1 MSDLE
6 HILEEEYKKSKEV
19 SITDIKQLL
28 HLIEEMYD
36 GFPLVNPPITEE
48 KKVTKQGEGEVADVT
63 IALPFLQ
70 LSEAWG
76 KPDAEQRGE
85 VTKFVD
91 QLGPPEGTAI
101 ETLRSRLLAL
111 QQFNEDYLGDVV
123 SNTENLPISQVI
135 ANILLLDTLS
145 AIVTG
150 GEEAQYSA
158 SPAGFLFE
166 GFLAAL
172 AGGTSA
178 QIPAAGA
185 KTIADITI
193 DLGEGT
199 DGIPVSLKLLARKG
213 GVVKGS
219 VRDLLKSFGDAG
231 AEIQQQYDMAAAE
244 TLIEK
249 EAMPQ
254 AGAVVADTS
263 MVGMKYIIVIKSVKP
278 AGTRL
283 QFYEWDFT
291 LEKFLEFQK
300 EGKKVPPIGSKET
313 QFHINLTTYVEDSV
327 PIGPPEGVVL
337 ESPKSLKLKAEAV
350 LKDLYKEFYD
360 ILHTLKRTTDS
371 LNTYLSDPQEEKQAG
386 HTAATEAGHLETE
399 ISLTAADK

>member
-6 HILEEEYKKSKEV
+6 NILEEEYKKNTEV
-19 SITDIKQLL
+19 SINDVKDLL

-36 GFPLVNPPITEE
+36 GFPLIATPLREE
-48 KKVTKQGEGEVADVT
+48 KKVIKKGKGETVDVT

-76 KPDAEQRGE
+76 KPGAEQRTE
-85 VTKFVD
+85 VAKFVE
-91 QLGPPEGTAI
+91 QLGPAQGTAI
-101 ETLRSRLLAL
+101 ETLRSRIVAL
-111 QQFNEDYLGDVV
+111 QEFNEDYLGNVV

-172 AGGTSA
+172 AGGSSA
-178 QIPAAGA
+178 QIKAAGA
-185 KTIADITI
+185 PGIEDITI
-193 DLGEGT
+193 NLGEGT

-213 GVVKGS
+213 GVLKGS
-219 VRDLLKSFGDAG
+219 VRDLLKSFGEAG
-231 AEIQQQYDMAAAE
+231 VELQQQYDMAVDEA
-244 TLIEK
+244 LIEK
-249 EAMPQ
+249 EAIPQ
-254 AGAVVADTS
+254 AGAIVGDTS
-263 MVGMKYIIVIKSVKP
+263 LVGMKYIIVIKTVQA

-313 QFHINLTTYVEDSV
+313 QFHINLTAYVEDSV
-327 PIGPPEGVVL
+327 PIGPPGGIIL

-360 ILHTLKRTTDS
+360 ILHTLKKTTDS
-371 LNTYLSDPQEEKQAG
+371 LNTYLSDPQEEREAG
-386 HTAATEAGHLETE
+386 RAAATEAGQLETE
-399 ISLTAADK
+399 ISLTARDR